1 MVDATG
7 YRSLISG
14 DNALQSRRI
23 FHDRDIYEQELAQVF
38 NRCWL
43 FLCHESQIPE
53 PGDFLRT
60 YMGEDDIIVARGTD
74 GVVRGFINSC
84 MHRGNKVCQAE
95 WGNSK
100 AFTCSYHGWAYDVN
114 GELAVVPL
122 EQEIYGQLDRK
133 PLALPQVRVENYKGL
148 IFGTFAKEGPD
159 LRTYLGDIAWYL
171 DTYLDGADG
180 GIELIGNTMRT
191 EIPGNWKLPVENA
204 IGDGYHVTWAHA
216 GAMQVIGDIARGNA
230 QILGIGGGNAE
241 VSMEA
246 GVHIDV
252 GAHTVL
258 AGLDGV
264 SGYALYENPGP
275 VLAYLQGRRE
285 QVVERVGEL
294 RGRKIYGS
302 EVHIGIFPNVQFV
315 SGLNLMRII
324 HPKGPGRFEVW
335 TWAIVE
341 KGMPQ
346 ELKDLIAYH
355 AQKTF
360 GPAGLLEGDD
370 GDFVESITHSGDG
383 YATRQLNAYLGM
395 GLNRWVDWDGPGIAS
410 PGVVNEVCQR
420 AFYRQWAHAMSA
432 PSAADIPVPAPGQ
445 RSQEVR
451 YG

>member
-1 MVDATG
+1 MEDTAGGGGLVSADHVW
-7 YRSLISG
+7 
-14 DNALQSRRI
+14 QSRRI
-23 FHDRDIYEQELAQVF
+23 FHDRDIYEQELAQIF

-53 PGDFLRT
+53 RGDFLRT
-60 YMGEDDIIVARGTD
+60 FMGEDDIIVARGTD

-95 WGNSK
+95 WGNRK
-100 AFTCSYHGWAYDVN
+100 AFTCSYHGWAYGLN
-114 GELAVVPL
+114 GELAAVPL
-122 EQEIYGQLDRK
+122 EHDIYGRLDRR
-133 PLALPQVRVENYKGL
+133 PLALHQVRVENYKGL

-159 LRTYLGDIAWYL
+159 LVTYLGDITWYL
-171 DTYLDGADG
+171 DTYLDGAEG
-180 GIELIGNTMRT
+180 GIELIGNTMKAQ
-191 EIPGNWKLPVENA
+191 IPGNWKLPVENA

-230 QILGIGGGNAE
+230 QVLGIGGGNSK
-241 VSMEA
+241 VSME
-246 GVHIDV
+246 GGIHIDV
-252 GAHTVL
+252 GTHTVL

-275 VLAYLQGRRE
+275 VLRYLQARRE
-285 QVVERVGEL
+285 QVVARVGEL
-294 RGRKIYGS
+294 RGRKLYGS
-302 EVHIGIFPNVQFV
+302 EVHIGLFPNVQFV

-324 HPKGPGRFEVW
+324 HPKGPDCFEVW

-370 GDFVESITHSGDG
+370 GDFVESITHSAAD
-383 YATRQLNAYLGM
+383 YATRNLNAFLGM
-395 GLNRWVDWDGPGIAS
+395 GLGREVAWQGPGIAS
-410 PGVVNEVCQR
+410 LGVVNEVCQR
-420 AFYRQWAHAMSA
+420 AFYRQWAHTMQV
-432 PSAADIPVPAPGQ
+432 PRAADIPVPAPQG
-445 RSQEVR
+445 VR
-451 YG
+451 